1 MAINDGI
8 PPCVCQQLIPQI
20 VELFDAYGWWL
31 IIGLID
37 SILFLSAT
45 NTGTFRPTLIVNL
58 HSQKKCLSI
67 SINSQCFIRDLLIR
81 IV

>member
-58 HSQKKCLSI
+58 HSQKKNAYQL
-67 SINSQCFIRDLLIR
+67 QLIR
-81 IV
+81 NVLSAIC